1 MRVLFCH
8 NGPLRMDKQGNYY
21 GVAHNDEMFKR
32 YYAIAENLSMIT
44 RIARVSEKET
54 TGLSKITV
62 KPFSVIE
69 CPNTASLKGQLF
81 ERRKAERIIEKAVQN
96 TDYVVARNSRI
107 ALIAIKYAKKYNK
120 PYLLEVVA
128 CPWDA
133 MWNHSLKGK
142 ILAPFSYLSVKRVA
156 KNSQYVVYVTND
168 FLQRRYPTKGK
179 STNCSNVAL
188 TEFDDKVLERRLEK
202 IESMDESSKV
212 IIGTTAAVNVRYKGQ
227 QYIIKSLGK
236 LKRQGITKFEYQL
249 VGGGDQ
255 SYLKKIAE
263 KHDVVDQVKFLG
275 AMPHSNVFEWL
286 ETIDIYAQPSRQE
299 GLPRALIEAMS
310 RALPAFGARTAGIPE
325 LLESEFIISNTRK
338 NIDEICDVLQSFDQD
353 IMLQQANRNYRE
365 SQKYQKEVI
374 ETRRKHFFEK
384 FKNGM

>member
-81 ERRKAERIIEKAVQN
+81 EGRKAERIIEKAVQN